1 LVVLVAMVLHQQF
14 PALALPMVAVEEV
27 LRMALVLLL
36 RVELAVEVILM
47 LLQQLTQVVVAVLV

>member
-14 PALALPMVAVEEV
+14 QVLALPMEAVEAV